1 MSLIKCPRCQNQINN
16 TDVFCPQCGY
26 SIKEKDNSP
35 KQPPTPISSN
45 PHKKNNNG
53 CGIIVFLF
61 FCILF
66 IVFLVK
72 NCSGTKDSSNFT
84 TEATQQLSKE
94 DSIKNKQKID
104 SIIKQ
109 EKIEEEKF
117 LKSKAGK
124 IHKKHPEW
132 SRKDCISISKNQI
145 WIGME
150 YEMLVYMRGKPNNVN
165 TSNYGDGPHYQAC
178 WHNYDASCFYFDQSQ
193 IITSYN

>member
-26 SIKEKDNSP
+26 SIKEKDNSQ

-72 NCSGTKDSSNFT
+72 NCSGTKDNSNFT